1 MPTTG
6 PKTLKHERP
15 ACGITGFPTAY
26 DLLDK
31 VDNEAQRLALCEL
44 VRRLG
49 VQGAPAMHY
58 AASQALWWTGL
69 RTDPPV
75 PKAALK
81 SRDRD
86 HIERRVLDELATYD
100 RTLFPY
106 MRKRSKN
113 VVLEPNSPVS
123 IRA

>member
-15 ACGITGFPTAY
+15 ACGIIGFPAAY
-26 DLLDK
+26 DLLDR
-31 VDNEAQRLALCEL
+31 VENEGQRLALCEL

-81 SRDRD
+81 ARDRD
-86 HIERRVLDELATYD
+86 HIERRVLDELAKYD
-100 RTLFPY
+100 RSLFPM
-106 MRKRSKN
+106 MRKRQAKVAQASN
-113 VVLEPNSPVS
+113 VVPL
-123 IRA
+123 RA